1 MDLLRTSDTTPL
13 LLSTNQGLED
23 ITAQEFRERLQ
34 EANLPETTVPETTI
48 ETCPDGM
55 TGYVSV
61 ASETDLPTILNVAR
75 RMRSIQHILAPVY
88 AFDLEAEGEAMAQ
101 IRDVLASHDVPEMND
116 ASSFRVTSNRRGNH
130 LFTSMDVMRAAGDG
144 LVDRYGTDVDLED
157 YDVEVRVDVR
167 HRRVRVGVQHTRD
180 PLSRRQSRLYQPQ
193 AALSPH
199 VAYAMLRLPHLASA
213 PRAIV
218 DPFCGSGTLLIEA
231 AMQWTG
237 MPIWGVDR
245 SEQAV
250 NGARLNVRADGFAER
265 IDIIQGDARSLRDVL
280 PDVEVDL
287 IVTNPPFGKRI
298 GESLSLHQFYV
309 DILAE
314 FHHVLAPGGW
324 LVILVLD
331 PGTFSGAMQSVK
343 DDTGIAFDVR
353 HVRRIHTGGLH
364 PRVFVMQK

>member
-1 MDLLRTSDTTPL
+1 MELLRTSDTTPL

-23 ITAQEFRERLQ
+23 ITAQEFRERART
-34 EANLPETTVPETTI
+34 ANLPTLEV

-55 TGYVSV
+55 TGYVRV
-61 ASETDLPTILNVAR
+61 ASKTDLPTILNVAR

-88 AFDLEAEGEAMAQ
+88 AVDLAAEGEALAQ
-101 IRDVLASHDVPEMND
+101 IRDVLASNDVPEMEG
-116 ASSFRVTSNRRGNH
+116 ASSFRVTSNRRGEH
-130 LFTSMDVMRAAGDG
+130 AFTSMDVMRAAGNG

-167 HRRVRVGVQHTRD
+167 HRRVRVGVQHTRE
-180 PLSRRQSRLYQPQ
+180 PLSRRHARLYQPQ

-199 VAYAMLRLPHLASA
+199 VAYAMLRLPHLSSA

-218 DPFCGSGTLLIEA
+218 DPFCGSGTILIEA
-231 AMQWTG
+231 AEEWPNIPVIG
-237 MPIWGVDR
+237 IDR

-250 NGARLNVRADGFAER
+250 NGARMNVRADECAER
-265 IDIIQGDARSLRDVL
+265 IDVLQGDARSLRDVL
-280 PDVEVDL
+280 PDMEVDL

-298 GESLSLHQFYV
+298 GESLSLHQFYA
-309 DILAE
+309 DILEE

-331 PGTFSGAMQSVK
+331 PGTFSGVMQSVK